1 VHAVHAVNAVSDT
14 TARRLQALVAE
25 RQVAGRLPSLVAGVV
40 RDGELAWTGAYGD
53 VATDPAD
60 LQYRIGSITKTFTA
74 VLALQLVRD
83 GRLDLDE
90 PASRFLGEVGYADR
104 SLRALLSHASGMQSE
119 PNGSWWERTAG
130 VTWEQLV
137 AANDGSGA
145 VFPDGQQFHYSNLG
159 YALLGEVVA
168 RVLDQPWMDAVRDRI
183 LEPLG
188 LRRTSYLPEGRA
200 AQGWSVDP
208 YAGTLTA
215 EPATDTGAMAP
226 AGQLWST
233 VEDLGRYAAFLGTG
247 HPGVLDLSWLELA
260 SHPQAGEQHAGL
272 ESGHGAGFQLM
283 RGGSGMLVGH
293 SGSMPGFLAACFV
306 DRARRTGSVLLC
318 NATTGVFPGL
328 LARDLLEELER
339 CEPTLPPA
347 WRPTAEVPT
356 ALADTLGVWHWGNTP
371 YVVAL
376 DGGELVMSHGAV
388 VAHRFE
394 LRGDRLV
401 GTTGYHAGE
410 TLHVVRRDDGSVSHL
425 ECATFVYTRMPYDP
439 QAPIP
444 GGVPGSPE

>member
-74 VLALQLVRD
+74 VLVLQLARD
-83 GRLDLDE
+83 GRLDLDD

-145 VFPDGQQFHYSNLG
+145 VFPGGQQFHYSNLG

-188 LRRTSYLPEGRA
+188 LRRTS
-200 AQGWSVDP
+200 SV
-208 YAGTLTA
+208 
-215 EPATDTGAMAP
+215 
-226 AGQLWST
+226 
-233 VEDLGRYAAFLGTG
+233 
-247 HPGVLDLSWLELA
+247 
-260 SHPQAGEQHAGL
+260 
-272 ESGHGAGFQLM
+272 
-283 RGGSGMLVGH
+283 
-293 SGSMPGFLAACFV
+293 SM
-306 DRARRTGSVLLC
+306 S
-318 NATTGVFPGL
+318 
-328 LARDLLEELER
+328 
-339 CEPTLPPA
+339 
-347 WRPTAEVPT
+347 
-356 ALADTLGVWHWGNTP
+356 
-371 YVVAL
+371 
-376 DGGELVMSHGAV
+376 
-388 VAHRFE
+388 
-394 LRGDRLV
+394 
-401 GTTGYHAGE
+401 
-410 TLHVVRRDDGSVSHL
+410 VRRVWITPSS
-425 ECATFVYTRMPYDP
+425 
-439 QAPIP
+439 
-444 GGVPGSPE
+444 